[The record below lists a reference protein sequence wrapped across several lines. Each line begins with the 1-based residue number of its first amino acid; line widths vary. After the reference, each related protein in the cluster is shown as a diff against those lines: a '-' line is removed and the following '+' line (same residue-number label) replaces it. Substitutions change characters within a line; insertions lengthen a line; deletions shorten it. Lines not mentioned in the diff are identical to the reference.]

1 MQKFA
6 LSYTGH
12 PFTPNGQL
20 NAWDYQMEP
29 EIRALECKFANC
41 THYHRHTKSKIRNPA
56 KPNQLNSSFN
66 WPFSDALRR
75 YNDPII
81 SLSLISFPHLL
92 ANWLS
97 SPFQATSPGY
107 CFFLNPLGGGGGPP
121 PLKTWIV
128 QWTLII
134 LIILY
139 PIPSFKSN

>member
-107 CFFLNPLGGGGGPP
+107 CFFLNPRPPPPPP
-121 PLKTWIV
+121 PLR
-128 QWTLII
+128 LG
-134 LIILY
+134 LFSE
-139 PIPSFKSN
+139 PS

>member
-97 SPFQATSPGY
+97 SPFQANSPGY
-107 CFFLNPLGGGGGPP
+107 CFFLYPLGGPP
-121 PLKTWIV
+121 PPLR
-128 QWTLII
+128 LG
-134 LIILY
+134 LFSE
-139 PIPSFKSN
+139 PS

>member
-97 SPFQATSPGY
+97 SPFLATFPGY
-107 CFFLNPLGGGGGPP
+107 CFFLNPLPPPP